1 MTEVGPIGTSP
12 SQARTNFV
20 EWGPVLAGAVL
31 AAALSFVLLTFGTAI
46 GLSATSPWPGSG
58 ISAKLLASL
67 AVFWVMAQ
75 QIGAFMVGGYV
86 AGRMRA
92 RWHEAN
98 QDEVEFRDG
107 LHGGLVWA
115 VGIVIGAA
123 MLMATAGAVARTGAE
138 VAGKAAASV
147 ASTANPMDLT
157 VDTLLRPM
165 AVAQAGTPAQGGAA
179 GTTPST
185 TTSGA
190 VSRPLASN
198 ADNAETRAEISRI
211 LARSTA
217 AGEMLAQDRAY
228 LTRLVAQRAGISQPE
243 AEKRVADAIS
253 AAREAADK
261 ARRSAVLTGFV
272 TAASLIISLAAAWWA
287 GIKGGN
293 HRDNAVPARFN
304 FVVTRRS

>member
-1 MTEVGPIGTSP
+1 MSMTEVGPIGTSP

-46 GLSATSPWPGSG
+46 GLTATSPWPGSG
-58 ISAKLLASL
+58 ISAQVLASL
-67 AVFWVMAQ
+67 AVCWVMAQ

-92 RWHEAN
+92 RWHEPN

-157 VDTLLRPM
+157 VDTLLRP
-165 AVAQAGTPAQGGAA
+165 
-179 GTTPST
+179 
-185 TTSGA
+185 
-190 VSRPLASN
+190 
-198 ADNAETRAEISRI
+198 
-211 LARSTA
+211 
-217 AGEMLAQDRAY
+217 
-228 LTRLVAQRAGISQPE
+228 LTIA
-243 AEKRVADAIS
+243 
-253 AAREAADK
+253 
-261 ARRSAVLTGFV
+261 
-272 TAASLIISLAAAWWA
+272 
-287 GIKGGN
+287 
-293 HRDNAVPARFN
+293 
-304 FVVTRRS
+304 

>member
-1 MTEVGPIGTSP
+1 M
-12 SQARTNFV
+12 
-20 EWGPVLAGAVL
+20 L

-92 RWHEAN
+92 KWHEPN

-157 VDTLLRPM
+157 LDTLLRPM
-165 AVAQAGTPAQGGAA
+165 AVTQAGTPAQGGAA
-179 GTTPST
+179 GATTPAIVEAT
-185 TTSGA
+185 GI
-190 VSRPLASN
+190 
-198 ADNAETRAEISRI
+198 D
-211 LARSTA
+211 RSTVA
-217 AGEMLAQDRAY
+217 EMIPRMLERGW
-228 LTRLVAQRAGISQPE
+228 LQR
-243 AEKRVADAIS
+243 RR
-253 AAREAADK
+253 AREDLRTYAMRLTPSGKQALTAADLPAAK
-261 ARRSAVLTGFV
+261 RGSRSG
-272 TAASLIISLAAAWWA
+272 
-287 GIKGGN
+287 
-293 HRDNAVPARFN
+293 
-304 FVVTRRS
+304 RS